1 MARPL
6 RIEFPGAFYHVINRG
21 NAGEDIY
28 YNKRDREKFL
38 EYLEKAVERFSIK
51 IHVYC
56 LMTNHYHLLVETPLP
71 NLSKTVKWINVSYAV
86 YFNRKHKRNGHLF
99 QGRFKSI
106 LVEEDEYLQQLSRY
120 IHLNP
125 VRSGMV
131 EDLSSYPWSSY
142 LVFIGENKKP
152 EWLETDWLLS
162 LFGKRPKTAVAN
174 YRNFVEQIDATKIE
188 NPAKNLVGGFIL
200 GSPDFVNWVKNTFLA
215 NQHEIKDIPQI
226 KDLKD
231 RPSPGSVV
239 AAVCK
244 EYRCTAELIL
254 QKGRKNNIARD
265 VAIYLSRD
273 LTGQQGIDLGK
284 YFGNISGAGITV
296 RYNVLE
302 RQMKTNSKLK
312 RQLYRIRNTIINN

>member
-38 EYLEKAVERFSIK
+38 EYLEKAVERFTIK

-56 LMTNHYHLLVETPLP
+56 LMPNHYHLVVETPLP
-71 NLSKTVKWINVSYAV
+71 NLSQAVKWINVSYAV
-86 YFNRKHKRNGHLF
+86 YFNRKRNRSGHLF

-106 LVEEDEYLQQLSRY
+106 LIEEDEYLQQLSRY
-120 IHLNP
+120 VHLNP
-125 VRSGMV
+125 VRAGMV

-142 LVFIGENKKP
+142 PVFIGQNKKP
-152 EWLETDWLLS
+152 AWLETDWLLS
-162 LFGKRPKTAVAN
+162 LFSKRRKTAVAN
-174 YRNFVEQIDATKIE
+174 YRKFVEQIDVTTIE
-188 NPAKNLVGGFIL
+188 NPAENLVGGFIL
-200 GSPDFVNWVKNTFLA
+200 GSPNFVEWVKRTFLTDKS
-215 NQHEIKDIPQI
+215 ELKDVPQI

-231 RPSPGSVV
+231 KPQPESVV

-244 EYRCTAELIL
+244 EYQCNAKFIL
-254 QKGRKNNIARD
+254 QKGRKKNVARD

-273 LTGQQGIDLGK
+273 LTGQRGVDLGK

-302 RQMKTNSKLK
+302 KQIQTDRRLK
-312 RQLYRIRNTIINN
+312 RRINRIRHAIVNN